1 MKKIQKTFALLLGL
15 TTCIS
20 CFGACKNPNDNYDP
34 ANPDQIKIMVSNLGY
49 GYQWTLDIAKAYEA
63 THPGKKVEVEDTV
76 MSSTLISQMEAG
88 GFIGDICMFDDI
100 KIWKYWRDD
109 LMTQLDDVV
118 NATPEG
124 ESESIE
130 QKTNQTLINAYKV
143 DDGHYYSVPWN
154 NENLAICYNKTVL
167 NQLFGEGQWSLPRTT
182 QEMFDMCESV
192 KDTAYGFVWS
202 GTYFDLVGQTWTAQY
217 TGYEEYCN
225 YQQGYYLGTDGVWY
239 LSDNAQCV
247 EQNVGLLRMMEVI
260 ETAVKKYGHKYGNDM
275 SHIQAQANLV
285 GIPYISTDKKPVM
298 FTPVGDW
305 VYEETLEE
313 IQATGHVLG
322 FMKTPVI
329 SSIVETLSFWNEA
342 DGVIYN
348 TLSAT
353 KKASYDAKLRAL
365 IDYADAK
372 YAGTNPEKPQGV
384 TDEDIE
390 RVVEARQIITG
401 KSQAQAFIP
410 ANSQKKELAKDFLV
424 FMASDMAVEIFS
436 RTTNGYS
443 PYIDTDGYKSITY
456 ENNDFMNE
464 DREVLASSPLRV
476 ISAFKGL
483 RQSGYTLPK
492 LDRYPLALARD
503 TAQVK
508 FNAEL
513 AEIRGMW
520 DDVLKNAGMSNLAG
534 QPKQ

>member
-20 CFGACKNPNDNYDP
+20 CFGACGNPNESYDP
-34 ANPDQIKIMVSNLGY
+34 ADPSQIKVVVSNLGY

-88 GFIGDICMFDDI
+88 GFIGDVCMFDDI

-154 NENLAICYNKTVL
+154 NENLAMCYNKTVL
-167 NQLFGEGQWSLPRTT
+167 NELFGEGQWSLPRTT

-202 GTYFDLVGQTWTAQY
+202 GTYFDLVGQTWAAQY

-260 ETAVKKYGHKYGNDM
+260 ETAVKRYGHQYGNNM

-285 GIPYISTDKKPVM
+285 GIPYVSTDKKPVM

-305 VYEETLEE
+305 VYEETSEE
-313 IQATGHVLG
+313 IESTGHKLG

-329 SSIVETLSFWNEA
+329 SSIVEKMSFWNESE
-342 DGVIYN
+342 GVTYN

-353 KKASYDAKLRAL
+353 KKASYDAKLCAL
-365 IDYADAK
+365 VDYADAK

-410 ANSQKKELAKDFLV
+410 KNSTKTELAKDFLV

-436 RTTNGYS
+436 KATNGYS
-443 PYIDTDGYKSITY
+443 PYIDVDGYKNINY

-483 RQSGYTLPK
+483 RQSGYNIPL
-492 LDRYPLALARD
+492 LDKYPLALARD

-508 FNAEL
+508 FNDEL
-513 AEIRGMW
+513 AEIRGIW
-520 DDVLKNAGMSNLAG
+520 DDVLKNAGMANLAG